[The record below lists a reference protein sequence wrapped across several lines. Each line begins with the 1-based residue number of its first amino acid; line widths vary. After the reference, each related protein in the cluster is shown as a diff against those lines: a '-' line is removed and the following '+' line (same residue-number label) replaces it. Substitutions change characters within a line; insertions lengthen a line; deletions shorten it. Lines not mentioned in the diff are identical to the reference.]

1 MSEAGAEPAREES
14 IPLFPLSTVL
24 FPGAPLPMQIFEER
38 YRALVRDLLELPT
51 EERRF
56 GVVAIQAGS
65 EAGMKLPQIF
75 PVGCAGDVRRIDPM
89 PDGRSTLVAFGGAR
103 FRLLEVD
110 SETKPYLTGRVRW
123 MDEPPGE
130 PGLADALVPAVHVA
144 LAAYFDALT
153 TLTGGRLEE
162 SEFPEDT
169 TELSYL
175 TAGALLLPLRERQA
189 LLELADTATRLRAEV
204 GLLRREKLL
213 MTELHAV
220 NAPELFRA
228 SRSPN

>member
-1 MSEAGAEPAREES
+1 MSDAGDQPADEET

-38 YRALVRDLLELPT
+38 YRSLVRDLLELEP
-51 EERRF
+51 EQRRF

-75 PVGCAGDVRRIDPM
+75 PVGCAAQVQRIDQL
-89 PDGRSTLVAFGGAR
+89 PDGRSTLVSYGAAR

-110 SETKPYLTGRVRW
+110 SESQPYLTGRVRW
-123 MDEPPGE
+123 LEEPEGE
-130 PGLADALVPAVHVA
+130 PGVADALVPAVRVA
-144 LAAYFDALT
+144 LAAYFDALI
-153 TLTGGRLEE
+153 TLTGGRFEATD
-162 SEFPEDT
+162 FPNET

-175 TAGALLLPLRERQA
+175 TAGALILPLRERQA
-189 LLELADTATRLRAEV
+189 LLELADTATRLRTEV

-228 SRSPN
+228 PRSPN

>member
-1 MSEAGAEPAREES
+1 MSAAGEEPAREET

-38 YRALVRDLLELPT
+38 YRVLVRDLLNLP
-51 EERRF
+51 EDQRRF

-75 PVGCAGDVRRIDPM
+75 PVGCAADVRRIDSQ

-110 SETKPYLTGRVRW
+110 SESKPYLTGRVRW
-123 MDEPPGE
+123 MDEPQGE
-130 PGLADALVPAVHVA
+130 PGIADALVPAVRVA

-153 TLTGGRLEE
+153 TLTGGRMEDAD
-162 SEFPEDT
+162 FPDDT

-175 TAGALLLPLRERQA
+175 TAGALILPLRERQA

-220 NAPELFRA
+220 NAPELFR
-228 SRSPN
+228 SPRSPN

>member
-1 MSEAGAEPAREES
+1 MSEAGEQPALEES

-38 YRALVRDLLELPT
+38 YRSLVRDLLELEPQ
-51 EERRF
+51 ERRF

-65 EAGMKLPQIF
+65 EAGMQLPQIF
-75 PVGCAGDVRRIDPM
+75 PVGCTAKVRRIDSL

-123 MDEPPGE
+123 MDEPTGE
-130 PGLADALVPAVHVA
+130 PGAADSLVPAIQVA
-144 LAAYFDALT
+144 LAAYFD
-153 TLTGGRLEE
+153 TLTSLTGARMQDAEL
-162 SEFPEDT
+162 PRDT

-175 TAGALLLPLRERQA
+175 TAGALILPLRERQA

-213 MTELHAV
+213 MSALNAV
-220 NAPELFRA
+220 NAPELFR
-228 SRSPN
+228 SPRSPN

>member
-1 MSEAGAEPAREES
+1 MSEAGDESAREET

-38 YRALVRDLLELPT
+38 YRALVRDLLELPADQ
-51 EERRF
+51 RRF

-65 EAGMKLPQIF
+65 EAGMKLPQMF
-75 PVGCAGDVRRIDPM
+75 PVGCAAQVGRIDPQ

-103 FRLLEVD
+103 FRLLDVD

-123 MDEPPGE
+123 MDEPEGE
-130 PGLADALVPAVHVA
+130 PGVADALVPAVRVA
-144 LAAYFDALT
+144 LAAYFETLT
-153 TLTGGRLEE
+153 TLTGGRV
-162 SEFPEDT
+162 EDGELPDEA

-175 TAGALLLPLRERQA
+175 TAGALILPLRERQA
-189 LLELADTATRLRAEV
+189 LLELADTATRMRTEV

-213 MTELHAV
+213 MSELHAV
-220 NAPELFRA
+220 NAPELFRVP
-228 SRSPN
+228 RSPN